1 MDKKKIFIIL
11 IFLIFFFK
19 AGNAEE
25 LILNLEN
32 KTLEVISNNE
42 TDQKITF
49 IPFNKK
55 KLKDVKEFNYSLIE
69 LKKIKKNDTDKI
81 VKEKFNKEKYTNI
94 SSLLSINKSNLS
106 SLKKKFENN
115 NFSSI
120 KIKKDDLNKLNEQN
134 LKEKNK
140 KYFFDRELKNNFVS
154 DWHYTNK
161 NNNFILQK
169 VLNYNLKK
177 DKNIF
182 FIQFDNSFGPIKTNF
197 VYEILND
204 GKKYKFV
211 DSFTNNDIGD
221 SLLIKNVENENS
233 FYGFYPLEYENKIKE
248 NIIVDQIKLKEVVMF
263 FPQKSKNNIRS
274 LKYKIYKINNNYD
287 NYYIELSNSNNII
300 IPGKSF
306 LNFDNL
312 ISKDNLYKNL
322 IEDHQHNLSG
332 KKKAETLFEPIIKG
346 DNYWKSSLM
355 DLYNLLKNDNLNV
368 AIYLENLS
376 DQNKNVLLDKNK
388 KNYFNL
394 FLLNNLILKTILF
407 AVIIVAITS
416 IKLRIPKKTLNLIIK
431 LTIISLL
438 IIFMSSLL
446 YGIKSFQIGLLI
458 NFIFGLV
465 AYLIFYVVL
474 LGKNSEYNL

>member
-140 KYFFDRELKNNFVS
+140 KYFFERELKNNFVS

-312 ISKDNLYKNL
+312 IIHKY
-322 IEDHQHNLSG
+322 HNPS
-332 KKKAETLFEPIIKG
+332 I
-346 DNYWKSSLM
+346 
-355 DLYNLLKNDNLNV
+355 
-368 AIYLENLS
+368 
-376 DQNKNVLLDKNK
+376 DK
-388 KNYFNL
+388 Y
-394 FLLNNLILKTILF
+394 TI
-407 AVIIVAITS
+407 
-416 IKLRIPKKTLNLIIK
+416 N
-431 LTIISLL
+431 
-438 IIFMSSLL
+438 
-446 YGIKSFQIGLLI
+446 
-458 NFIFGLV
+458 
-465 AYLIFYVVL
+465 
-474 LGKNSEYNL
+474 